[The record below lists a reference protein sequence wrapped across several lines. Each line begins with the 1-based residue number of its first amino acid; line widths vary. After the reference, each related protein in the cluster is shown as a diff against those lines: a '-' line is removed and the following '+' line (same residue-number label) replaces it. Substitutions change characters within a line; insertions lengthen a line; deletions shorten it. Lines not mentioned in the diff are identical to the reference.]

1 MFLLQLFLSS
11 FYLENF
17 DTQIIPSKIR
27 QWDTTCNKPIKV
39 INEKKEVFILKVK
52 FKNPNV
58 VNIKIDMAENAVTDS
73 DPTDKYQKIEFED
86 LRYINIVGTQIE
98 AEIKNIITE
107 KFKEINT
114 LIDL

>member
-1 MFLLQLFLSS
+1 
-11 FYLENF
+11 
-17 DTQIIPSKIR
+17 
-27 QWDTTCNKPIKV
+27 
-39 INEKKEVFILKVK
+39 
-52 FKNPNV
+52 
-58 VNIKIDMAENAVTDS
+58 MAEKAVTDS
-73 DPTDKYQKIEFED
+73 DHTDKYQKIEFKD